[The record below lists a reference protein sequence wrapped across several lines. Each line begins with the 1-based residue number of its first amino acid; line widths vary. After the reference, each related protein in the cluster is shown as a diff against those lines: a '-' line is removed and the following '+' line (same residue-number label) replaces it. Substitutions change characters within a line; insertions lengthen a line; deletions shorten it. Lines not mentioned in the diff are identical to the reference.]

1 MPLEAIFCRCPYG
14 MLCFCSLHLPSIDA
28 PRGCLFADVPLEC
41 YVFIAFSSQA
51 WMPLEAVY
59 LQMSLW
65 NAMFL

>member
-1 MPLEAIFCRCPYG
+1 
-14 MLCFCSLHLPSIDA
+14 MLCFYSLQLPSMDA
-28 PRGCLFADVPLEC
+28 PGGCLFADVPMEC

-51 WMPLEAVY
+51 LMPLEAVY

>member
-1 MPLEAIFCRCPYG
+1 
-14 MLCFCSLHLPSIDA
+14 MLCFYSLQLPSIDA
-28 PRGCLFADVPLEC
+28 PGGCLFADVPMEC

-51 WMPLEAVY
+51 LMPLEAVY